1 MSAYNTE
8 KKATSRRPQPRRSA
22 LAGSNPLTPPPVD
35 TAPAH
40 QAPPIPAE
48 APTPAAQETEKPL
61 SMGRQGQGKGYAA
74 KQQAVATARKASE
87 TKTTASTATERL
99 GIYLTADEFRDARGA
114 YLADWT
120 NGGTVDTFGRWVT
133 AAIAAHAARTTK
145 QREALA
151 RPVGRAATRTGESR
165 SWPIATEA
173 IQAMREAI
181 AADQEAGRWP
191 SDSAW
196 CGDAITA
203 ATEAARKANGGTLP
217 EPPARLP
224 NRLKRA

>member
-1 MSAYNTE
+1 MSDTTE
-8 KKATSRRPQPRRSA
+8 KKTTSRRPQPRRSA
-22 LAGSNPLTPPPVD
+22 LAGANPITPPP
-35 TAPAH
+35 APAPEVTTQDTTT
-40 QAPPIPAE
+40 QAQKAAPVPTVAE
-48 APTPAAQETEKPL
+48 SKDGATTATSKTAAPTTRTTKAAPASSA
-61 SMGRQGQGKGYAA
+61 
-74 KQQAVATARKASE
+74 
-87 TKTTASTATERL
+87 ERL

-120 NGGTVDTFGRWVT
+120 NGGEADTFGRWVA
-133 AAIAAHAARTTK
+133 AAIATHARRTPK
-145 QREALA
+145 QREGLA

-165 SWPIATEA
+165 SWPIASEA

-203 ATEAARKANGGTLP
+203 TTAAARKANGGTLP